1 MDSLCRAVRDLNA
14 PSGGGGGGKGNASAA
29 REKKPVNAHVVKS
42 GMLRFNFMLGCCNP
56 GTLPDAHLIAA
67 LLDLVRNSLHLSVRS
82 AAPDSYKSLFTE
94 VGGVAQWWNVGLW
107 PANFPC
113 PALDLQLMGDH

>member
-14 PSGGGGGGKGNASAA
+14 PSGAGGGGGGGKGGASAA

-67 LLDLVRNSLHLSVRS
+67 LLDLVSIHTPCKGQVFPYSLPSVGPG
-82 AAPDSYKSLFTE
+82 ADP
-94 VGGVAQWWNVGLW
+94 GVQAVNPQVT
-107 PANFPC
+107 
-113 PALDLQLMGDH
+113 

>member
-1 MDSLCRAVRDLNA
+1 VVRDAVDSLCRAVRDLNA
-14 PSGGGGGGKGNASAA
+14 PSGGGGGGGGKGDASAA

-42 GMLRFNFMLGCCNP
+42 GMLRFNFMLDCCNP

-67 LLDLVRNSLHLSVRS
+67 LLDLVRSSLHQSVRS

-94 VGGVAQWWNVGLW
+94 VGGVAQW
-107 PANFPC
+107 
-113 PALDLQLMGDH
+113 